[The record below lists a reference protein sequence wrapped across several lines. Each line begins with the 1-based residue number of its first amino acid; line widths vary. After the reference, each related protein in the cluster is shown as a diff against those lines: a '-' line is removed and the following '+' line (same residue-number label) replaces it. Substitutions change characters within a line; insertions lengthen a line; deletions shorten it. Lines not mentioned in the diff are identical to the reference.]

1 MGQLLLLRSTA
12 NDEKK
17 KEEPNGCHGGL
28 FFKLSVQARIA
39 RSISSGSSS
48 MPRRTTNL
56 TKVITKGRAAEL
68 QHEL

>member
-12 NDEKK
+12 NDEKR
-17 KEEPNGCHGGL
+17 EEPNGCHGGL
-28 FFKLSVQARIA
+28 FFKLGVQARIA